1 MQQVRSDS
9 RTGETIAK
17 ISDMCEEARPGA
29 SRVVVAI
36 P

>member
-17 ISDMCEEARPGA
+17 ISDMCEEARPEHPG
-29 SRVVVAI
+29 SW
-36 P
+36 

>member
-17 ISDMCEEARPGA
+17 INMCEGARPVHPG
-29 SRVVVAI
+29 SW
-36 P
+36 